1 MSTSRNTTEQNITAL
16 ATDRYDVCPDPRLR
30 KVLLSLVRHLHG
42 FVRDVEPTEAEWMTG
57 IDFLTR
63 VGKMCD
69 EKRQEF
75 ILMSDVFGVSIL
87 VDAINHRLPASATP
101 STVVG
106 PFHIPD
112 SPDFSSG
119 ANMAVGAPGVPLVL
133 TGTVRSVDGKP
144 IPDASVDVWQPD
156 GEGLYEA
163 QRPGQD
169 GSYLRGVYRTDKDG
183 RYVIRTVAPIG
194 YTIPLD
200 GPVGQ
205 LITRTGVSPYRPTH
219 VHFDVSADGF
229 TPVITHIFRN
239 GDPHLDNDVV
249 FAVKDRLV
257 VDFVEHAPGVA
268 PNGERMTAP
277 YLTANFDFVLA
288 PAAVAAMSA

>member
-1 MSTSRNTTEQNITAL
+1 MRNTTEHNITSL
-16 ATDRYDVCPDPRLR
+16 ATDRYSVTPDPRLR
-30 KVLLSLVRHLHG
+30 EVITALVKHLHG
-42 FVRDVEPTEAEWMTG
+42 FIREIEPTEAEWMTG

-69 EKRQEF
+69 DKRQEF
-75 ILMSDVFGVSIL
+75 ILMSDVLGVSIL
-87 VDAINHRLPASATP
+87 VDAINHRLPDRATP

-106 PFHIPD
+106 PFHIAD
-112 SPDFSSG
+112 SPDFATG

-133 TGTVRSVDGKP
+133 TGTVRSLDGTP
-144 IPDASVDVWQPD
+144 IPNALVDVWQPD

-163 QRPGQD
+163 QRPDLQ

-200 GPVGQ
+200 GPVGDMV
-205 LITRTGVSPYRPTH
+205 TRATVSPYRPTH

-229 TPVITHIFRN
+229 SSVITHIFRN
-239 GDPHLDNDVV
+239 GDAHLDNDVV

-257 VDFVEHAPGVA
+257 VDFTEHAPGVA
-268 PNGERMTAP
+268 PNGERMSVP

-288 PAAVAAMSA
+288 PVEVGAMSA